1 MSERTASDMPRD
13 TAPSVRPVAAAEPP
27 RMQEVLD
34 VAARLFDRKGFRATS
49 LADIGEALGMN
60 KASLYYYV
68 RSKNELLQ
76 RLVFRAS
83 EGLGDLASAPGIARA
98 APPAVLELLVR
109 EHCRVLLDHPHEM
122 GTLIR
127 QRAEI
132 DAEGLAPIAQ
142 REARFVQSVK
152 RVIQRGMRDGSLRRM
167 DATVATQLTLDS
179 ANSLLRWYKP
189 DGRLSRDRVADEVWA
204 YVSAALG
211 VRAAPAKR
219 PRKRAATGRRP

>member
-1 MSERTASDMPRD
+1 MSERASPGAAREGY
-13 TAPSVRPVAAAEPP
+13 APGTRMQSPEPP

-68 RSKNELLQ
+68 RSKGELLQ

-83 EGLGDLASAPGIARA
+83 EGLGDLASAPGMARTA
-98 APPAVLELLVR
+98 APAALELLVR

-132 DAEGLAPIAQ
+132 DAGGLAPIAE
-142 REARFVQSVK
+142 REARFVQALK

-189 DGRLSRDRVADEVWA
+189 QGRHARDRIADEVWA

-219 PRKRAATGRRP
+219 PRKRAVTGGQR

>member
-1 MSERTASDMPRD
+1 MSERAGQGSAREGFAAGARAQ
-13 TAPSVRPVAAAEPP
+13 APEPP

-83 EGLGDLASAPGIARA
+83 QGLGDLASAPGMARA
-98 APPAVLELLVR
+98 AAPAALEQLVR

-132 DAEGLAPIAQ
+132 DAEGLAPIAE
-142 REARFVQSVK
+142 REARFVQALK
-152 RVIQRGMRDGSLRRM
+152 RVIHCGMREGSLRRM
-167 DATVATQLTLDS
+167 DATVATQLTLDC
-179 ANSLLRWYKP
+179 ANSLLRWYRP
-189 DGRLSRDRVADEVWA
+189 QGRLARERIADEVWA
-204 YVSAALG
+204 YVASALG
-211 VRAAPAKR
+211 ATPANAKRVRAK
-219 PRKRAATGRRP
+219 AAAGGSR